1 MSNSTNQ
8 TTFSTGSLLDNDEV
22 QWKVDINNITY
33 SAAGFLIGV
42 LLTGCVFLACVRLQR
57 RQQRREQNALL

>member
-42 LLTGCVFLACVRLQR
+42 LLTGCVFLACVRL
-57 RQQRREQNALL
+57 